1 MAERRTSPWRSR
13 NVVLLGLVSLLNDSA
28 SEMVVPLLPAF
39 LATLGAGAFAL
50 GWIEGVSDFVS
61 SVLKLVVGRWSDRLK
76 RAWPFVLFGYAL
88 AALSRPF
95 LGLATAAAHVL
106 TVRVLDR
113 TGKGFRTSPRDRILA
128 ASVPHDQ
135 RGAAFGL
142 HRAFDHSGAV
152 IGPTFA
158 ALLLWRGDV
167 DLRTIFFL
175 AAAPGLVAVA
185 VVLFGVRDP
194 RVEEEA
200 PVEAADEAPIRPRDV
215 ARFLVPLGLFTLGKA
230 SETFLLL
237 KAGAERSPL
246 ATLPLL
252 WMALHVVKA
261 STSLLGGRLTDRWG
275 RKKTIVLGW
284 SFFVVIYVLFAFAR
298 GPEAMWVLFVCYGL
312 HVGLS
317 EAAEKTLMSELV
329 PRSAWGTGFGGYHL
343 VVGALTLAASVLF
356 GGLWSAFGS
365 KTAFLSSAAIG
376 LVATLLL
383 ALARPSPSRPAPKD

>member
-1 MAERRTSPWRSR
+1 MLGVAERPTSPWRSR
-13 NVVLLGLVSLLNDSA
+13 NVILLGLVSLLNDSA
-28 SEMVVPLLPAF
+28 SEMVIPLLPAF
-39 LATLGAGAFAL
+39 LVTLGAGAFAL
-50 GWIEGVSDFVS
+50 GWVEGVSDFVS

-88 AALSRPF
+88 AAFSRPF
-95 LGLATAAAHVL
+95 LGVATTVGQVLA
-106 TVRVLDR
+106 VRVADR
-113 TGKGFRTSPRDRILA
+113 TGKGSRTAPRDRILA
-128 ASVPHDQ
+128 ASVPREH
-135 RGAAFGL
+135 RGAAFGV
-142 HRAFDHSGAV
+142 HRAFDHLGAV
-152 IGPTFA
+152 IGPLFA

-167 DLRTIFFL
+167 DLRTIFLL
-175 AAAPGLVAVA
+175 AVAPGLVAVA

-194 RVEEEA
+194 KVE
-200 PVEAADEAPIRPRDV
+200 DEAPIEAGDDSPARPRDV
-215 ARFLVPLGLFTLGKA
+215 ARFLVPLALFTLGKA

-261 STSLLGGRLTDRWG
+261 STSLVGGRLTDRWG
-275 RKKTIVLGW
+275 RKKTVVLGW
-284 SFFVVIYVLFAFAR
+284 SLFVLIYVLFAFAH
-298 GPEAMWVLFVCYGL
+298 GVEAMWVLFVCYGA

-329 PRSAWGTGFGGYHL
+329 PRSAWGTGFGSYHL

-356 GGLWSAFGS
+356 GGLWSVFGPQ
-365 KTAFLSSAAIG
+365 TAFLTSAGIG

-383 ALARPSPSRPAPKD
+383 AAARPAAARN

>member
-1 MAERRTSPWRSR
+1 MSGVAERRTSPWRSR
-13 NVVLLGLVSLLNDSA
+13 NVILLGLVSLLNDSA

-39 LATLGAGAFAL
+39 LATLGVGAFAL
-50 GWIEGVSDFVS
+50 GWVEGISDFVS

-88 AALSRPF
+88 AAFSRPF
-95 LGLATAAAHVL
+95 LGVATAVGHVL
-106 TVRVLDR
+106 AVRVADR
-113 TGKGFRTSPRDRILA
+113 TGKGFRTAPRDRILA
-128 ASVPHDQ
+128 ASVPREN
-135 RGAAFGL
+135 RGAAFGV
-142 HRAFDHSGAV
+142 HRAFDHLGAV
-152 IGPTFA
+152 IGPLFA

-175 AAAPGLVAVA
+175 AVAPGLVAVA

-194 RVEEEA
+194 RVEDEA
-200 PVEAADEAPIRPRDV
+200 PVEAGEESPVRSRDV

-261 STSLLGGRLTDRWG
+261 STSVVGGRLTDRWG
-275 RKKTIVLGW
+275 RKKTVLLGW
-284 SFFVVIYVLFAFAR
+284 SLFVLIYVLFAFAR
-298 GPEAMWVLFVCYGL
+298 GPEAMWVLFVFYGA

-343 VVGALTLAASVLF
+343 VVGALTLFASVLF
-356 GGLWSAFGS
+356 GGLWSVFGS
-365 KTAFLSSAAIG
+365 EAAFLTSAGIA
-376 LVATLLL
+376 LVATALL
-383 ALARPSPSRPAPKD
+383 AMARPANQLD